1 VRITVTNEDRDLL
14 FASLEQD
21 GMQETLDLLQEE
33 CGELVQAVSKYRRYK
48 DTQAFNGMVEE
59 SVDVLILLKKFELI
73 VDYLDR
79 MSVFD
84 DLLTSKLRRIRRMMD
99 DKRIGNTNSDNA
111 LSRTD
116 GIYGLSAPHARAKG
130 IRS

>member
-1 VRITVTNEDRDLL
+1 MTNEDRDLL

-33 CGELVQAVSKYRRYK
+33 CGELVQAISKYRRYK
-48 DTQAFNGMVEE
+48 DTQAFNGVVEE

-84 DLLTSKLRRIRRMMD
+84 ELLTSKLRRIRRMVD
-99 DKRIGNTNSDNA
+99 DKRIGNTNPDNA
-111 LSRTD
+111 LSRTH
-116 GIYGLSAPHARAKG
+116 GIHGMSTPHARAKG
-130 IRS
+130 FRSQDH